1 MAVAI
6 LALALVACG
15 GETATTTDGG
25 NNGAATTTPAVT
37 TPKNEAPATNPTSDN
52 GTITTAAPTT
62 AAPTTGTLPA
72 TTSKAPETTTPPET
86 LPPVE
91 ALINELMDTAWWDT
105 ISRKSITYTHN
116 DDGTTGYVWSLS
128 MANAQ
133 QYLPVLP
140 EDHPDY
146 PSQPTLQHTTA
157 EGARVFIKDMTKDTD
172 YTEYKVTNWKTSRW
186 CDIWFEA
193 EGFVPTPEAQYD
205 VYLFF
210 VSPELATN
218 PGEYIY
224 VWPLEDP
231 WTYNPP
237 TLTGNAEVD
246 AIIDTAYQVQAHR
259 HSQRW
264 DISYPTD
271 ANAYDFDPATF
282 PTMNFNWT
290 YASDNTFP
298 HLDGGEKAWQYINKE
313 NGYAYIR
320 LQGSTEEFV
329 RYDIDY
335 MLLARH
341 CDMWFTLK
349 DFTPVENQAYEMV
362 VFFTSGYGAAHE
374 YALHYVYVDGWIA
387 GPHE

>member
-1 MAVAI
+1 MKKILIVMVVAL
-6 LALALVACG
+6 LAIALVACG
-15 GETATTTDGG
+15 GESATTTKGTSNETTSAVTDAKTEPTESTPAGVV
-25 NNGAATTTPAVT
+25 TTTPTTSTTPVT
-37 TPKNEAPATNPTSDN
+37 TT
-52 GTITTAAPTT
+52 
-62 AAPTTGTLPA
+62 
-72 TTSKAPETTTPPET
+72 KAPETTAYI
-86 LPPVE
+86 PPVQKM
-91 ALINELMDTAWWDT
+91 IDELAANAWWDT

-116 DDGTTGYVWSLS
+116 DDGSTGYVWSLS
-128 MANAQ
+128 MANAPSL
-133 QYLPVLP
+133 LPTLP

-146 PSQPTLQHTTA
+146 PNQPTLQHTTA
-157 EGARVFIKDMTKDTD
+157 EGARVFIKDMTKDED
-172 YTEYKVTNWKTSRW
+172 YTEYKVINWRTARF

-210 VSPELATN
+210 VSPELAAN

-246 AIIDTAYQVQAHR
+246 AIIATAYQVQAHR

-264 DISYPTD
+264 DISYPTN
-271 ANAYDFDPATF
+271 ANAYDFVPETF

-298 HLDGGEKAWQYINKE
+298 HLDGGEKAWQYINTE
-313 NGYAYIR
+313 NGFAYIR
-320 LQGSTEEFV
+320 VKGSEEDFV

-349 DFTPVENQAYEMV
+349 DFTPVENQEYEMA

-374 YALHYVYVDGWIA
+374 NALHYVYVDGWIA